1 MSDKQILNLK
11 SGRVI
16 ADPSK
21 DKVNVQVVEGKRI
34 DDFLET
40 TRLPRRFR

>member
-1 MSDKQILNLK
+1 MTDKKIIRLP

-21 DKVNVQVVEGKRI
+21 DKVTVQVKEGKRI
-34 DDFLET
+34 DEFLDF
-40 TRLPRRFR
+40 RKLPKRFE